1 LARKTKA
8 ILTLIGAGLTFALPR
23 LAHGEAT
30 PTRASVP
37 RLGYSV
43 QLHYPTSLDTGKTG
57 TPTTSH
63 AVNLFVPWTTVLAW
77 RFEGGINTPYTT
89 FQPAPQV
96 STGPRFRLTEGVGIG
111 LTVVYRY
118 TPSYAGLT
126 TGNSHSLATSLSLSL
141 LLSGGFVLSFPVTL
155 SHNLT
160 RDTNTIGVGVKF
172 VVPVV
177 AL

>member
-1 LARKTKA
+1 LARKTTA
-8 ILTLIGAGLTFALPR
+8 ILTLVGAGLTFAWPR
-23 LAHGEAT
+23 LARAEAT
-30 PTRASVP
+30 PAPTSVA

-43 QLHYPTSLDTGKTG
+43 QLHYPTSLDTGQPG
-57 TPTTSH
+57 IPTTSH
-63 AVNLFVPWTTVLAW
+63 AVNLFVPATTVLAW

-96 STGPRFRLTEGVGIG
+96 STGPRFRLTERLGIG
-111 LTVVYRY
+111 LNVIYRY

-141 LLSGGFVLSFPVTL
+141 LLASGFVLSFPVTL

-172 VVPVV
+172 VIPLV